1 MLILLISCCVR
12 RIYQKILIFQH
23 QYKYY
28 LFGEDHL
35 HLAPINSN
43 LQNKNQRTNQPS
55 FSNGGA
61 ILAALAKPLQSFDAN
76 PIGGVIFLDITS
88 AIAPNTVIDTV
99 KRNPDQGFETFRR
112 ESSGLIINCILPGIL
127 VPAVAYLAKKGV
139 LGDAFSNIEAHKI
152 WANKD
157 NIDEATAAWK
167 KIGDINS
174 EEERARKIFKEFTRK
189 MQPDSQSKL
198 KLDPNSTKDQIKAA
212 EDKFAIAYK
221 NTKKG
226 VGIDNKTLIEIH
238 NDLAT
243 AYGKSKSITIKGESK
258 TYTTPLK
265 NYIRD
270 HFALSKAFSDKAVTP
285 HNIDVFSDNLKKLL
299 KFKSIATMIGV
310 GALALSMQAINRSI
324 TEKMTGRKGYSGY
337 KDLSIDAQPTEEEKR
352 KLLKGKFLSAAWFTG
367 LAFLSM
373 GKLSPEILNFA
384 APTTT
389 MNQARTLSLL
399 TDFGRVS
406 AADEKNEL
414 KDTTLR
420 DTVIFMNLYVL
431 GDYIQKGFV
440 ELAQKMYKKTHGDL
454 NLMNEPEKLDKNAS
468 LLKKIGHWVK
478 GKSVKSFEEIEGT
491 ATNLL
496 KDAKTTQLRKNIVTA
511 ANLTGIGYSLF
522 ALGII
527 IPILIAKM
535 TNNNRKKQIAKV
547 KSSAETPVQQ
557 QSKT

>member
-1 MLILLISCCVR
+1 M
-12 RIYQKILIFQH
+12 
-23 QYKYY
+23 
-28 LFGEDHL
+28 HL
-35 HLAPINSN
+35 TPINSN
-43 LQNKNQRTNQPS
+43 LQNKNQRSNQPS

-61 ILAALAKPLQSFDAN
+61 ILAALAKPLQSFDTN
-76 PIGGVIFLDITS
+76 PIGGVIFLDLTS
-88 AIAPNTVIDTV
+88 AVAPNTAIDTV

-112 ESSGLIINCILPGIL
+112 EFSGLVVNCVLPGII
-127 VPAVAYLAKKGV
+127 VPGVAYLAKKGM

-157 NIDEATAAWK
+157 NIDEATATWK
-167 KIGDINS
+167 KVGHMDS
-174 EEERARKIFKEFTRK
+174 EEEKAREIFKEFTKK

-198 KLDPNSTKDQIKAA
+198 KLDPNSTTDKIKAA
-212 EDKFAIAYK
+212 EDKFVKAYK
-221 NTKKG
+221 NAKKG
-226 VGIDNKTLIEIH
+226 VSLDNKTLIGIH

-243 AYGKSKSITIKGESK
+243 VYGQSKSITIKGESK

-270 HFALSKAFSDKAVTP
+270 HFALSKAFADKAVTP
-285 HNIDVFSDNLKKLL
+285 HNIDAFSDNLKKLL
-299 KFKSIATMIGV
+299 KFKSLATMVGV
-310 GALALSMQAINRSI
+310 GALALSMQSINRSI

-337 KDLSIDAQPTEEEKR
+337 KDLSIDAQPTEEEKQ
-352 KLLKGKFLSAAWFTG
+352 KLLRGKFLSAAWFTG

-373 GKLSPEILNFA
+373 GKFSYEILNFA

-431 GDYIQKGFV
+431 GDYIQKGVV

-454 NLMNEPEKLDKNAS
+454 NLMNESEKLDKNAP

-478 GKSVKSFEEIEGT
+478 GKSVKSFDEIEGT

-511 ANLTGIGYSLF
+511 ANLTSIGYSLL
-522 ALGII
+522 ALGIV

-547 KSSAETPVQQ
+547 KSSSETEVKP